1 MNKEIPTG
9 NYHQD
14 FFVDVIIAY
23 AAFCISDED
32 RQQISTIVSNVLTK
46 GRKLKNSIIDFSGT
60 HSQPD
65 NPNYCVE
72 G

>member
-1 MNKEIPTG
+1 
-9 NYHQD
+9 
-14 FFVDVIIAY
+14 VDVIIAY

-46 GRKLKNSIIDFSGT
+46 GRKLKNSIVDFSGT

-65 NPNYCVE
+65 DPNYCVE